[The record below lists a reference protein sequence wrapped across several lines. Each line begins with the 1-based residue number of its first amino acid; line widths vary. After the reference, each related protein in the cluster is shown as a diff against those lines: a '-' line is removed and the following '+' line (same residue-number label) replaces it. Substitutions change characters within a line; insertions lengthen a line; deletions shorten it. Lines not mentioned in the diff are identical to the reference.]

1 MARRGHNEGSIYKR
15 ADGRWAASMTIRYEA
30 GKLKRKTFY
39 GKTRRE
45 VQEHLTKALRD
56 KQQGMMPVVGPAHT
70 LEAFL
75 IRWLEDV
82 VKPGV
87 RVTSYVRYR
96 QVVRDHLVPELGNK
110 QLAKLGPE
118 DAQALYAKK
127 LGQGYAPR
135 TVQYMHVM
143 LHLALKY
150 AVRWNLVPRNVTD
163 VVNAPRIPRRD
174 ARVLTVEQAQRL
186 LAAARGDRMEALFVL
201 ALTSGMREG
210 ELLGLKWED
219 IDLTCGTLS
228 VRRTVVQLP
237 PPYGWIE
244 SEPKSAQS
252 RRSIKLAAMTISA
265 LHVHRARQLEQRV
278 AAYEAWEDHDL
289 VFPTKNGRRM
299 SPTTLRMCHFR
310 PLLRR
315 AGIPY
320 IRFHDLRH
328 GAATLL
334 LSMGIHP
341 KVVQELLGHSQI
353 SITMDTYS
361 HVLPTLQGEAVRR
374 LGELL
379 EGSE

>member
-1 MARRGHNEGSIYKR
+1 
-15 ADGRWAASMTIRYEA
+15 
-30 GKLKRKTFY
+30 
-39 GKTRRE
+39 
-45 VQEHLTKALRD
+45 
-56 KQQGMMPVVGPAHT
+56 
-70 LEAFL
+70 
-75 IRWLEDV
+75 
-82 VKPGV
+82 
-87 RVTSYVRYR
+87 
-96 QVVRDHLVPELGNK
+96 VVRDHLVPELGNK
-110 QLAKLGPE
+110 LLAKLGPE
-118 DAQALYAKK
+118 DAQAFYAKK

-135 TVQYMHVM
+135 TVQYMHVT

-174 ARVLTVEQAQRL
+174 PRVLTVEQAQRL

-219 IDLTCGTLS
+219 IDLTCGALS

-237 PPYGWIE
+237 PPFGWIE
-244 SEPKSAQS
+244 SEPKSVQS
-252 RRSIKLAAMTISA
+252 RRSIKLAAVTISA
-265 LHVHRARQLEQRV
+265 LHAHRARQLEQRV
-278 AAYEAWEDHDL
+278 AAEEAWEDHDL
-289 VFPTKNGRRM
+289 VFPTTNGRWM
-299 SPTTLRMCHFR
+299 SPTTLRVCHFR

-320 IRFHDLRH
+320 MRFHDLRH

-353 SITMDTYS
+353 SITMDIYS
-361 HVLPTLQGEAVRR
+361 HVLLTLQGEAVRR